1 MFDRFR
7 GFSLHPLVVSDEV
20 PLVVS
25 RQLLQT
31 FAQEL
36 GRLEADIQKEI
47 AHYALAQI
55 QPRVVSF
62 EEQVL
67 CQDSSSSILHLDDLI
82 V

>member
-1 MFDRFR
+1 
-7 GFSLHPLVVSDEV
+7 V

-36 GRLEADIQKEI
+36 GKLEPDSQKEV
-47 AHYALAQI
+47 AHYALTQI

-62 EEQVL
+62 EEQVHTFPFL
-67 CQDSSSSILHLDDLI
+67 SG
-82 V
+82 